1 MDWCFSWYNPYLHGN
16 VKTKQMKIGETW
28 ILRRPHVISSSKY
41 QYLKLSWQVYVQY
54 RFDFETVAKTFQ
66 INYTIGVTIITKTTG
81 ERYFNDIVSN
91 NTKMLSW
98 SHESF
103 AGVLFRDLK
112 KETFWFIV
120 FMEMPVAFRNTSSIS
135 NYRWNSY
142 IYLIKERRLK
152 CLVSYRGTLPR
163 KCWNLIITVC
173 VNFQSWLQWG
183 KCSMD
188 PMTKAKVNC
197 SNGIP

>member
-1 MDWCFSWYNPYLHGN
+1 MDWCFGWYNRYFHGN
-16 VKTKQMKIGETW
+16 VTTKQMKISETW
-28 ILRRPHVISSSKY
+28 ILCRPHVISSSKY
-41 QYLKLSWQVYVQY
+41 QYLKLSWQVHVQY
-54 RFDFETVAKTFQ
+54 RFDFEKVAKTFQ
-66 INYTIGVTIITKTTG
+66 INYTICITIINKTIG

-98 SHESF
+98 SHESS

-120 FMEMPVAFRNTSSIS
+120 SMEMSVVLRNTSSIS

-152 CLVSYRGTLPR
+152 
-163 KCWNLIITVC
+163 
-173 VNFQSWLQWG
+173 SWLKMLG
-183 KCSMD
+183 KLSRDTSTQVLESDHNRTCQFS
-188 PMTKAKVNC
+188 KLASVRKVLFDG
-197 SNGIP
+197 SYDKSKS